1 MKKYYRVFRAWTHRR
16 PFGGGICLVISA
28 ILIGLPSLNNFR
40 IGDLILTVS
49 TISGVS
55 TVVLA
60 IAMGVCAVA
69 ALFWSHVRVIA
80 GIAAMII
87 ALVAFPAANFGGY
100 VLGTLLGVVG
110 ASLVLAWR
118 PLDDDDPAADAVT
131 VGDTTATAVLGSG
144 GVAEQPTTEYAVDA
158 QTAEN
163 PVVPENPAVPENP
176 VALDSAA
183 ADAPTQTLPVQEAA
197 PETPPSAPDD
207 PRAER

>member
-1 MKKYYRVFRAWTHRR
+1 MQTVKKYFRAFRDWTHRR

-69 ALFWSHVRVIA
+69 ALLWSHVRVIA
-80 GIAAMII
+80 GIAAMIV

-118 PLDDDDPAADAVT
+118 PLDDDPDTDAVT
-131 VGDTTATAVLGSG
+131 VGGTTAPAVLGSG
-144 GVAEQPTTEYAVDA
+144 ADAEQPTTDYAVVDA
-158 QTAEN
+158 PTAEN
-163 PVVPENPAVPENP
+163 PVVPENP
-176 VALDSAA
+176 VALDPAA
-183 ADAPTQTLPVQEAA
+183 ADAPTQTLPVHEAT
-197 PETPPSAPDD
+197 PETPASAPDE
-207 PRAER
+207 PRAEG